1 MKNIIALFCILSI
14 FSSCKQTQLT
24 TNFKRSPKKVYVK
37 PEFNTH
43 YTNFV
48 SIKNKTTDFKKSKPA
63 NKIENRSFGSKETI
77 NNDELYADVEVS
89 EQDIIKNDKKAH
101 QKLIN
106 IDSVLINK
114 LPSLE
119 DKDEIIK
126 LSKRAKKF
134 SIISLISA
142 TLSIVSYLIA
152 FPSTYD
158 FLHVFGAIFG
168 ISSLILSIIA
178 FIHLIKAIKKIKKKG
193 EKIKGQEKTI
203 KNNIKTAFWISLL
216 LLLAPIIGGIIFLLT
231 FSISIGSIGPF
242 YF

>member
-14 FSSCKQTQLT
+14 FSSCKPTQLT
-24 TNFKRSPKKVYVK
+24 SNFKRSPKKVYVK
-37 PEFNTH
+37 TEFNTDF
-43 YTNFV
+43 T
-48 SIKNKTTDFKKSKPA
+48 SIKNKTTDFKKSKPI
-63 NKIENRSFGSKETI
+63 NKIEKSSFGSKETI

-89 EQDIIKNDKKAH
+89 EQSVIKNDNKAH
-101 QKLIN
+101 QKMIN
-106 IDSVLINK
+106 IDSVLSAKFSTI
-114 LPSLE
+114 E
-119 DKDEIIK
+119 EKDEITK

-142 TLSIVSYLIA
+142 TLSSISYLIA

-168 ISSLILSIIA
+168 ISSLIISIIA

-216 LLLAPIIGGIIFLLT
+216 LLLAPIIVGIIFLLT
-231 FSISIGSIGPF
+231 FSISIGGIGPF